1 MTCLWDRK
9 TLCKYVQCN
18 PSCVCHLPGLLY
30 IFIIHISD
38 IVGQWG
44 GRKSL
49 GISLLPKESCFTAFS
64 PLLRK
69 EFVTRPSL
77 QPPESHFLRKPSL
90 HSFGRSRAFPH
101 FLHSFGRSSG
111 SPKMRHLLDTRVH
124 KKWISDSFNITESVK
139 LSRRR
144 WGKDGLAERY
154 RPLHST
160 AGAATGFSAESCN
173 NQIRL

>member
-18 PSCVCHLPGLLY
+18 PSCVFHLPGLLY

-64 PLLRK
+64 PLLPK
-69 EFVTRPSL
+69 EFVTRP
-77 QPPESHFLRKPSL
+77 PRYSHQ
-90 HSFGRSRAFPH
+90 
-101 FLHSFGRSSG
+101 
-111 SPKMRHLLDTRVH
+111 RV
-124 KKWISDSFNITESVK
+124 I
-139 LSRRR
+139 
-144 WGKDGLAERY
+144 
-154 RPLHST
+154 
-160 AGAATGFSAESCN
+160 FSAKHACTPSEGIVFHRIFSTPSEGVCDPPPRYSH
-173 NQIRL
+173 QRTIFSAKHACTSSEGIVFHRIFSTPSEGVPVPRKCVTC